1 MAKIA
6 DGHVIDASP
15 SNQFFASHKN
25 SFKWLQRAPF
35 RQLACL
41 HIGAARKTIRYFG
54 LAIN

>member
-1 MAKIA
+1 MAKMA

-35 RQLACL
+35 WQLACL